1 MLQRLGRVAEQDRGR
16 TFAGPPMKR
25 IGWSEQYHLWR
36 SHRASQ
42 MHGRGINRNEQACV
56 LEQRRQGEEIYSSRE
71 IKHRNVQCFA
81 DGGYVGAFEFITAAG

>member
-1 MLQRLGRVAEQDRGR
+1 
-16 TFAGPPMKR
+16 MKR
-25 IGWSEQYHLWR
+25 IGWSEQYHLRR